1 MENYNPFSLKGKT
14 ILVTGASSGI
24 GQATAVECS
33 KLGATV
39 IITARNQEKLNETF
53 QMLRSDGQIHQQIL
67 ADITKDEDI
76 QNLIDNLP
84 KIDGLVNNAGIVFL
98 KPLLFYT
105 RECIEEILQTN
116 LISQM
121 LITKAVV
128 KGKKIKKN
136 GSIVF
141 TSSIGGVYSVSIA
154 NGIYAAAK
162 NGIDAFMRT
171 AALELGAKGIRVNS
185 VNPGMTETKLAVND
199 NDLSE
204 EDYEKDKKT
213 YVLGRYGQPQEIA
226 LGIIYLLSD
235 ASAWVTGIALK
246 IDGGKTLSC

>member
-1 MENYNPFSLKGKT
+1 MENYNPFGIKGKT
-14 ILVTGASSGI
+14 ILITGASSGI
-24 GQATAVECS
+24 GQATAIECS
-33 KLGATV
+33 KLGANV
-39 IITARNQEKLNETF
+39 IITGRNKEKLNQTF
-53 QMLRSDGQIHQQIL
+53 QMLEENGQTHQQIL
-67 ADITKDEDI
+67 ADITDDSDI
-76 QNLIDNLP
+76 DKLVDQLP

-105 RECIEEILQTN
+105 RKSIEEILQTN
-116 LISQM
+116 LVSQM
-121 LITKAVV
+121 LITKAVL

-171 AALELGAKGIRVNS
+171 AALELGHKGIRVNS

-199 NDLSE
+199 NDLSA
-204 EDYEKDKKT
+204 EDFEKDKKT
-213 YVLGRYGQPQEIA
+213 YVLGRYGQPKEIA
-226 LGIIYLLSD
+226 WGIIYLLSD
-235 ASAWVTGIALK
+235 ASSWVTGTSLK

>member
-14 ILVTGASSGI
+14 ILITGASSGI
-24 GQATAVECS
+24 GQATAIECS
-33 KLGATV
+33 KLGANV
-39 IITARNQEKLNETF
+39 IITGRNKEKLNQTF
-53 QMLRSDGQIHQQIL
+53 QMLEENGQTHQQIL
-67 ADITKDEDI
+67 ADITDDSDI
-76 QNLIDNLP
+76 DKLVDQLP

-105 RECIEEILQTN
+105 RKSIEEILQTN
-116 LISQM
+116 LVSQM
-121 LITKAVV
+121 LITKAVL

-171 AALELGAKGIRVNS
+171 AALELGHKGIRVNS
-185 VNPGMTETKLAVND
+185 INPGMTETKLAVND
-199 NDLSE
+199 NDLSA
-204 EDYEKDKKT
+204 EDFEKDKKT
-213 YVLGRYGQPQEIA
+213 YVLGRYGQPKEIA
-226 LGIIYLLSD
+226 WGIIYLLSD
-235 ASAWVTGIALK
+235 ASSWVTGTSLK

>member
-14 ILVTGASSGI
+14 ILITGASSGI
-24 GQATAVECS
+24 GQATAIECS
-33 KLGATV
+33 KLGANV
-39 IITARNQEKLNETF
+39 IITGRNKEKLNQTF
-53 QMLRSDGQIHQQIL
+53 QMLEENGQTHQQIL
-67 ADITKDEDI
+67 ADITDDSDI
-76 QNLIDNLP
+76 DKLVDQLP

-105 RECIEEILQTN
+105 RKSIEEILQTN
-116 LISQM
+116 LVSQM
-121 LITKAVV
+121 LITKAVL

-171 AALELGAKGIRVNS
+171 AALELGHKGIRVNS

-199 NDLSE
+199 NDLSA
-204 EDYEKDKKT
+204 EDFEKDKKT
-213 YVLGRYGQPQEIA
+213 YVLGRYGQPKEIA
-226 LGIIYLLSD
+226 WGIIYLLSD
-235 ASAWVTGIALK
+235 ASSWVTGTSLK

>member
-1 MENYNPFSLKGKT
+1 MGNYNPFSLKGKT
-14 ILVTGASSGI
+14 ILITGASSGI
-24 GQATAVECS
+24 GQATAIECS
-33 KLGATV
+33 KLGANV
-39 IITARNQEKLNETF
+39 IITGRNKEKLNQTF
-53 QMLRSDGQIHQQIL
+53 QMLEENGQTHQQIL
-67 ADITKDEDI
+67 ADITDDSDI
-76 QNLIDNLP
+76 DKLVDQLP

-105 RECIEEILQTN
+105 RKSIEEILQTN
-116 LISQM
+116 LVSQM
-121 LITKAVV
+121 LITKAVL

-171 AALELGAKGIRVNS
+171 AALELGHKGIRVNS
-185 VNPGMTETKLAVND
+185 INPGMTETKLAVND
-199 NDLSE
+199 NDLSA
-204 EDYEKDKKT
+204 EDFEKDKKT
-213 YVLGRYGQPQEIA
+213 YVLGRYGQPKEIA
-226 LGIIYLLSD
+226 WGIIYLLSD
-235 ASAWVTGIALK
+235 ASSWVTGTSLK